1 MYQLQ
6 GKIEVPT
13 ITLAAAA
20 DHITPGG
27 AVTHLINQYNA
38 SISAGTAKSGK
49 LLNIWNKPADTY
61 STFDASGAVTPAK
74 WPNGVGH
81 CQYTTTQILTVA
93 KLAATAAKTGKLPSS
108 ATAKA
113 AIKND
118 ANLFI
123 DPNFL
128 PPLLKFRQ

>member
-1 MYQLQ
+1 MASNSP
-6 GKIEVPT
+6 V
-13 ITLAAAA
+13 
-20 DHITPGG
+20 
-27 AVTHLINQYNA
+27 NQYNA
-38 SISAGTAKSGK
+38 AISSGAATSGK

-74 WPNGVGH
+74 TPNGIGH
-81 CQYTTTQILTVA
+81 CNYTTSQILAVA
-93 KLAATAAKTGKLPSS
+93 KLAATAAKTGKLPST

-113 AIKND
+113 AIKNE

-123 DPNFL
+123 DPNFE